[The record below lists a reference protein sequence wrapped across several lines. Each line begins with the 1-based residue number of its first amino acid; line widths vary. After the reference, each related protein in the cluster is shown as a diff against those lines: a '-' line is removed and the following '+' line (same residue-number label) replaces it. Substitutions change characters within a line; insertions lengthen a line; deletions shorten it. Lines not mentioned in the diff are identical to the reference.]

1 MAEHEDPRD
10 EYSFMQE
17 TIKDEVNDKKKARKD
32 IVRIAGLGLV
42 FGVIASV
49 GFCAAKPLVEKQMG
63 KNTTKVEIPKDEA
76 DTESSDTEEA
86 QAVQVQMEDLDEE
99 SYRQLQNSLTKVGD
113 EAAKSVVEITGIS
126 NEQEWMKETYDTKN
140 VTSGVIVADNGKEL
154 LILGKTDVAEDVKS
168 LEVTFADGNSAEASL
183 KKQEATLGLGIYA
196 VDRQKIHD
204 TTWSQI
210 KTATLGSTAGVAKGD
225 PVIVLGS
232 PFGYTDAMGFGTVAS
247 NRNVINKADGKYRLI
262 CTDIASADN
271 GSGII
276 ININGEVVGI
286 IDQDISEQS
295 SMNLV
300 TAYGITDL
308 KDIIE
313 QLSNGETIPY
323 IGIYGVDVTSEIEGQ
338 GIPKGVYVKEVDT
351 DSPAMAAG
359 IQAGDIITKFNSKS
373 VENVAAYHSALMEL
387 KAGAKVKLSGKRQGN
402 NGYVD
407 VEFTV
412 TTGEK

>member
-17 TIKDEVNDKKKARKD
+17 TIKDEVDDRKKAKKD
-32 IVRIAGLGLV
+32 IVRMAGLGLV

-49 GFCAAKPLVEKQMG
+49 GFCVSKPWIEKHMG
-63 KNTTKVEIPKDEA
+63 EDSTKVEIPKEETDTVQEEDEQ
-76 DTESSDTEEA
+76 S
-86 QAVQVQMEDLDEE
+86 VQDGVQDLDGDT
-99 SYRQLQNSLTKVGD
+99 YRQLQSALTEIGN
-113 EAAKSVVEITGIS
+113 EASKSVVEITGVT
-126 NEQEWMKETYDTKN
+126 NGQDWTKETYDTKN
-140 VTSGVIVADNGKEL
+140 ATSGLIVADNGKEL
-154 LILGKTDVAEDVKS
+154 LILGKTDVTKDANS
-168 LEVTFADGNSAEASL
+168 IEVTFADGNSCAASL

-210 KTATLGSTAGVAKGD
+210 QTATLGSTSAVTKGD

-232 PFGYTDAMGFGTVAS
+232 PFGYADAMGFGTVAS
-247 NRNVINKADGKYRLI
+247 NKNVINKADGRYHLI
-262 CTDIASADN
+262 CTDIASADD

-276 ININGEVVGI
+276 INVKGEVVGI
-286 IDQDISEQS
+286 IDQSVSEES

-313 QLSNGETIPY
+313 QLSNGQAIPY
-323 IGIYGVDVTSEIEGQ
+323 IGVYGVDVTADIEAQ
-338 GIPKGVYVKEVDT
+338 GIPKGVYVNEVET

-359 IQAGDIITKFNSKS
+359 IQIGDIITELNGKS
-373 VENVAAYHSALMEL
+373 VETVAAYHSALMNL
-387 KAGAKVKLSGKRQGN
+387 KSGERVKLSGKRQGN

-407 VEFTV
+407 VDFTV